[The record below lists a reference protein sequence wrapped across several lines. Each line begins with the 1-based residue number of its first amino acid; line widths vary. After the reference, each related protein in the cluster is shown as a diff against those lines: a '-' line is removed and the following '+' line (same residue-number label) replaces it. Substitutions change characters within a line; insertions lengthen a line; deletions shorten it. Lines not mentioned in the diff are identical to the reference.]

1 MIYLIQCTINA
12 AKQECDDDRAINYL
26 TKLIDMTSTDFLIN
40 TCNDHYEG
48 SAHCQA
54 LEPIGTFQIK
64 DKNGFG
70 SNPQSFVR
78 PLIDMFSV

>member
-1 MIYLIQCTINA
+1 
-12 AKQECDDDRAINYL
+12 
-26 TKLIDMTSTDFLIN
+26 MTSTDFLIN
-40 TCNDHYEG
+40 TCNDDYEG

-54 LEPIGTFQIK
+54 LDPIGTFQIK